1 MKRILPIS
9 SLRFILA
16 LWVFFSHFQYPVLIK
31 PQSHAIL
38 WAIRALLNNS
48 FNGQAA
54 VIVFFIISGFCIHF
68 PNRKGFQS
76 PSWTAYYLRR
86 YVRILIPMGAAIAL
100 AVPLRLQFGIFSDS
114 ILWSLLC
121 EEVYYLIYPGLLCL
135 RDRLGWRNLLILAS
149 VFSFAAILTHPGAKD
164 YPSYGPWLN
173 WALGLPCWLLGVRMA
188 ECLELFQT
196 DTVTT
201 KQIWIWR
208 AGVWAASV
216 TASVL
221 RFHTPIGLPW
231 TLNLFAVFAAI
242 WLQREISYYNGKT
255 RTLVLEKLGDASYSI
270 YLTHVHGAVFLQR
283 VTDLRPLPA
292 VAFWWLTVAITALF
306 SGVFYWCVEWPSHR
320 LARQLTQRFIR
331 QEHGETSAR
340 AD

>member
-1 MKRILPIS
+1 MQ
-9 SLRFILA
+9 
-16 LWVFFSHFQYPVLIK
+16 FFGQYG
-31 PQSHAIL
+31 
-38 WAIRALLNNS
+38 ALLNNS

-188 ECLELFQT
+188 ECLELFQA

-208 AGVWAASV
+208 AGAWAASV
-216 TASVL
+216 IASVL
-221 RFHTPIGLPW
+221 RFHTPVGLLGRSICLLP
-231 TLNLFAVFAAI
+231 
-242 WLQREISYYNGKT
+242 LQQYGCKEKFPITTVKHELWYWRNWEMPVT
-255 RTLVLEKLGDASYSI
+255 RST
-270 YLTHVHGAVFLQR
+270 
-283 VTDLRPLPA
+283 
-292 VAFWWLTVAITALF
+292 
-306 SGVFYWCVEWPSHR
+306 
-320 LARQLTQRFIR
+320 
-331 QEHGETSAR
+331 
-340 AD
+340 